1 MYLLRFA
8 PLILKNALRNKR
20 RSLLTILSISISICL
35 LATMFSLYWSFFLRD
50 PTADQALRL
59 ITIDRVSITNILPIS
74 YRERI
79 RSVPGVREV
88 MVMQWFGGVYKD
100 SRDMRNM
107 FARFSVEPRKLFSIF
122 PEYRIPEDQKEA
134 FIRDRRGCII
144 GKPLADRLNLKVGD
158 RIFIKGDVFPM
169 DLDLVLRGIYESDRD
184 VEDLYFHHDYILEG
198 YPVFKNYASMFI
210 VLAEDQSRLAETA
223 QAIDESF
230 RNWPSET
237 KTDTERNFEVG
248 FLSYIGDVKMFIL
261 AVSLALAFT
270 ILLVNANTV
279 AMTVRERTREI
290 GVFRTLGYS
299 EGGVLGLLLSESV
312 TLSLIGGAA
321 GLGLAVIVI
330 AYLRTFPS
338 MMVDLKPLT
347 LKPAVVVACLGIAAM
362 VGLASC
368 FFPAR
373 HAARQ
378 PITEALRVVD

>member
-184 VEDLYFHHDYILEG
+184 VEDLYFQHDYILEG

-347 LKPAVVVACLGIAAM
+347 LKPAVAVACLGIAAM

>member
-1 MYLLRFA
+1 MHLLRFG
-8 PLILKNALRNKR
+8 PLIFKNALRNKR

-59 ITIDRVSITNILPIS
+59 ITIDRVSITNVLPIS

-79 RSVPGVREV
+79 RNVPGVREV

-107 FARFSVEPRKLFSIF
+107 FARFSVEPRKLFTIF

-144 GKPLADRLNLKVGD
+144 GKPLAERLNLKVGD

-184 VEDLYFHHDYILEG
+184 VEDLYFQHDYILEG
-198 YPVFKNYASMFI
+198 YPLFKNYASMFI

-299 EGGVLGLLLSESV
+299 EGGVLSLLLSESV
-312 TLSLIGGAA
+312 TLSLIGGVV
-321 GLGLAVIVI
+321 GLGLAVILI
-330 AYLRTFPS
+330 AYLRTLPS
-338 MMVDLKPLT
+338 MMVDLKALA
-347 LKPAVVVACLGIAAM
+347 LKPAVVLACLAIAAM

>member
-1 MYLLRFA
+1 MQLLRFG

-79 RSVPGVREV
+79 RNVPGVREV

-107 FARFSVEPRKLFSIF
+107 FARFSVEPRKLFTIF

-144 GKPLADRLNLKVGD
+144 GKPLAERLNLKVGD

-169 DLDLVLRGIYESDRD
+169 DLDLVLRGIYESDRE
-184 VEDLYFHHDYILEG
+184 VEDLYFQHDYILEG

-210 VLAEDQSRLAETA
+210 VLAEDQGRLAETA

-237 KTDTERNFEVG
+237 KTDTERNFEVS

-299 EGGVLGLLLSESV
+299 EGGVLSLLLSESV
-312 TLSLIGGAA
+312 TLSLIGGIA
-321 GLGLAVIVI
+321 GLGLAVLVI

-338 MMVDLKPLT
+338 MMVDLKPLA
-347 LKPAVVVACLGIAAM
+347 LKPAVVLACLAIAAM

>member
-1 MYLLRFA
+1 MYLLRFG

-35 LATMFSLYWSFFLRD
+35 LATMLSLYWSFFLRD
-50 PTADQALRL
+50 PAADQALRL

-79 RSVPGVREV
+79 RNVPGVREV

-107 FARFSVEPRKLFSIF
+107 FARFSVEPRKLFTIF

-144 GKPLADRLNLKVGD
+144 GKPLAERLNLKVGD
-158 RIFIKGDVFPM
+158 RIFIRGDIFPM
-169 DLDLVLRGIYESDRD
+169 DLDLVLRGIYESSRE
-184 VEDLYFHHDYILEG
+184 VEDLYFQHDYILEG

-237 KTDTERNFEVG
+237 KTDTERNFEVS

-299 EGGVLGLLLSESV
+299 ESGVLSLLLSESV

-338 MMVDLKPLT
+338 MMVDLKPLA
-347 LKPAVVVACLGIAAM
+347 LKPAVVLACLAIAAT

-368 FFPAR
+368 FVPAR